1 VAGGDEDEVDGVAR
15 GAGEEV
21 AAEMA
26 VRLHVADHRLDAGAP
41 SELTADGGRD
51 AAPLAGEEDAALVGF
66 ARPAVF
72 GVVAAVAATVRG
84 ALDGDAGDALGLGD
98 LRGQR
103 VAVEGIARQAARA
116 ARIPADQEMI
126 AIANTG
132 TVAEGA
138 ASLTTAMLDLRAMLR
153 VTRRPQP
160 AAARAA

>member
-1 VAGGDEDEVDGVAR
+1 
-15 GAGEEV
+15 
-21 AAEMA
+21 
-26 VRLHVADHRLDAGAP
+26 
-41 SELTADGGRD
+41 
-51 AAPLAGEEDAALVGF
+51 
-66 ARPAVF
+66 
-72 GVVAAVAATVRG
+72 VAAVAAVDGG
-84 ALDGDAGDALGLGD
+84 ALGGDAGDALGLGD

-103 VAVEGIARQAARA
+103 VTVEGIARQAARA
-116 ARIPADQEMI
+116 ARIPADQEVI